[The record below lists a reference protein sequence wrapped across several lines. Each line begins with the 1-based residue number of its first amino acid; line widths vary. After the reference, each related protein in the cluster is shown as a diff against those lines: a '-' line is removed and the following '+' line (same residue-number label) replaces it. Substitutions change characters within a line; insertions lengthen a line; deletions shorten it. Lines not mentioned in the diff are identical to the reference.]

1 MRTVR
6 PDRVVVQNDDDFL
19 PLSGVQHLAFCERQ
33 CALIHVEGVFAENA
47 LTSEGRILHDS
58 VSDPGSRL
66 RDGVRVETDV
76 WLRSERLRL
85 VGRAD
90 RVETWRE
97 RGVEIVRPVE
107 SKRAKRKS
115 LRADCIQLC
124 AQAMALE
131 EMRSVSIENGELYY
145 VNSRRR
151 LSIALTA
158 ELRDATNQ
166 AAQRFHDLVRR
177 QEVPP
182 PRLDARCRSC
192 SLKDLCLPSVF
203 QADRKVERYL
213 EAAWSDLDSQ

>member
-1 MRTVR
+1 ML
-6 PDRVVVQNDDDFL
+6 DDDFL
-19 PLSGVQHLAFCERQ
+19 PLSGIQHLAFCERQ

-58 VSDPGSRL
+58 VSDSGTRL
-66 RDGVRVETDV
+66 REGVRVETDV
-76 WLRSERLRL
+76 WVRSERLRL

-97 RGVEIVRPVE
+97 GGVEMVQPIE

-131 EMRSVSIENGELYY
+131 EMRSVSVASGELYY
-145 VNSRRR
+145 INSRRR
-151 LSIALTA
+151 LSIALTT
-158 ELRDATNQ
+158 ELREATVQ

-177 QEVPP
+177 KEVPP
-182 PRLDARCRSC
+182 SRLDARCPSC
-192 SLKDLCLPSVF
+192 SLKELCLPSVF
-203 QADRKVERYL
+203 QADKKIQRYL
-213 EAAWSDLDSQ
+213 EAAWSDIDSR

>member
-1 MRTVR
+1 MV
-6 PDRVVVQNDDDFL
+6 DDDFL

-47 LTSEGRILHDS
+47 FTSEGRILHDS
-58 VSDPGSRL
+58 VSDPGARL

-76 WLRSERLRL
+76 WIRSERLRL

-97 RGVEIVRPVE
+97 GGVEIVRPVE

-131 EMRSVSIENGELYY
+131 EMRSVSIVEGELYY
-145 VNSRRR
+145 INSRRR
-151 LSIALTA
+151 LSIAITQ
-158 ELRDATNQ
+158 ELRGETDR
-166 AAQRFHDLVRR
+166 AAARFHDLVRR
-177 QEVPP
+177 QHVPA
-182 PRLDARCRSC
+182 PRLDARCPSC
-192 SLKDLCLPSVF
+192 SLKQLCLPAVF
-203 QADRKVERYL
+203 QAGRRIERYL
-213 EAAWSDLDSQ
+213 QAAWSELDSR

>member
-1 MRTVR
+1 MR
-6 PDRVVVQNDDDFL
+6 DDDLL

-58 VSDPGSRL
+58 VSDAGSRL

-76 WLRSERLRL
+76 WVRSERLGL

-97 RGVEIVRPVE
+97 AGVEIVRPVE

-131 EMRSVSIENGELYY
+131 EMRSVSIAEGELYY
-145 VNSRRR
+145 INSRRR
-151 LSIALTA
+151 LSIAITP
-158 ELRDATNQ
+158 ELRHETER
-166 AAQRFHDLVRR
+166 AARRFHDLVRSQR
-177 QEVPP
+177 VPA
-182 PRLDARCRSC
+182 PRLDARCPSC
-192 SLKDLCLPSVF
+192 SLKQLCLPSVF
-203 QADRKVERYL
+203 QADRRIERYL
-213 EAAWSDLDSQ
+213 QEAWSDFDSL